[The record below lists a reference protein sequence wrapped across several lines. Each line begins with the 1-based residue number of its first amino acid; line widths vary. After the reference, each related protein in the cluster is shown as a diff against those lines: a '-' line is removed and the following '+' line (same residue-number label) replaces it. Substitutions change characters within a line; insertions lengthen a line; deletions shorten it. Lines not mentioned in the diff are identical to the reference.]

1 MSDDPDYP
9 TPATVFNDA
18 LLKSAGLTNAIGEI
32 ITAIADISLQVP
44 RGKYNL
50 DFYRTYVRFHG
61 RSNDFKL
68 QYKDILDLIK
78 LPRQETD

>member
-9 TPATVFNDA
+9 TPASVFNDA
-18 LLKSAGLTNAIGEI
+18 LLKSAGLTNAIGEL
-32 ITAIADISLQVP
+32 ITTISDISLQVP

-50 DFYRTYVRFHG
+50 DFYRVDVRFHG

-68 QYKDILDLIK
+68 QYKDILDLIR
-78 LPRQETD
+78 LPRNETD